1 MCSEEKRSGIE
12 KTGKSAAEQIRG
24 RLEQFPEEEFILQ
37 IPLNLNTAAESEVK
51 NHE

>member
-1 MCSEEKRSGIE
+1 MMCSEEKRSGIE
-12 KTGKSAAEQIRG
+12 KAGKSAAEQIRG

-37 IPLNLNTAAESEVK
+37 IPLNTAVESEVK